1 MWERISPQRA
11 TAQHSRNQ
19 KGEDN
24 HGWTPMDTEGT
35 AELRISRMGNSRRI
49 NLEIRKQERGGR
61 GPRAEVR
68 IWILSNNDQQPT
80 TNDQHISPQPC
91 TMNQQPSTPSSG
103 GANGS
108 IALREGGGYSI
119 GLNLF

>member
-35 AELRISRMGNSRRI
+35 EYRRQGTGGNSRATDFADGEQSE
-49 NLEIRKQERGGR
+49 N
-61 GPRAEVR
+61 
-68 IWILSNNDQQPT
+68 
-80 TNDQHISPQPC
+80 
-91 TMNQQPSTPSSG
+91 
-103 GANGS
+103 
-108 IALREGGGYSI
+108 
-119 GLNLF
+119 